1 MTKTDQ
7 DKTDHKATE
16 TDQDKPRWIKLSKKN
31 DYNNANLSLSLV
43 VIWSTGLK
51 DLSLEFC
58 FAAVDVSVCYLYLQF
73 YISIAYI

>member
-1 MTKTDQ
+1 MDQ
-7 DKTDHKATE
+7 AFKEK
-16 TDQDKPRWIKLSKKN
+16 I

-43 VIWSTGLK
+43 VIWSTGPK

-73 YISIAYI
+73 YISIAYMSASE